1 LKLRYEFQKA
11 NSVRDQHFSRGQVEW
26 ALWKLST
33 IDLPHGD
40 EPMSAF
46 RARVKHLLQLD
57 RAGAISGNPA
67 KPLPV
72 EHALVSEEPR
82 GKGIDAAFRAFDA
95 FCLAIALDFLRAG
108 FKQSEVLLLM
118 LHLRPRLEEPFAKIL
133 SAPPTLRPR
142 PSRKTSSQIRER
154 PSDDDRRVFLV
165 IQRVEFS
172 EAFPAFAALTST
184 RKEAIFREPVFCK
197 GIEELRDQLDMM
209 DHFFRRAIVLE
220 IAHTAARTIEFL
232 NQAPLKRRGRPA
244 KRV

>member
-1 LKLRYEFQKA
+1 MYEFQKA
-11 NSVRDQHFSRGQVEW
+11 TSVGDQLFSRGQVEW

-33 IDLPHGD
+33 IDLPAGD

-57 RAGAISGNPA
+57 RAGVISGHPA
-67 KPLPV
+67 YPIPV
-72 EHALVSEEPR
+72 EHALVSEESR
-82 GKGIDAAFRAFDA
+82 GKGVDAAFRAFDA

-118 LHLRPRLEEPFAKIL
+118 LHLRQRLEEPFAKVL
-133 SAPPTLRPR
+133 RAPPTLRPR
-142 PSRKTSSQIRER
+142 PSRNTDPQIRQHG
-154 PSDDDRRVFLV
+154 SDDDRRVFLV

-172 EAFPAFAALTST
+172 EAFPAFEHVTST
-184 RKEAIFREPVFCK
+184 RKKASIFREPVFCS
-197 GIEELRDQLDMM
+197 GIEELRQQLDLM
-209 DHFFRRAIVLE
+209 DHLFRRAIVLE

>member
-1 LKLRYEFQKA
+1 M
-11 NSVRDQHFSRGQVEW
+11 RDQQFSRGQVEW

-33 IDLPHGD
+33 IDLPAGD

-57 RAGAISGNPA
+57 RAGVITGHPA
-67 KPLPV
+67 YPIPV
-72 EHALVSEEPR
+72 EHALISEAPR
-82 GKGIDAAFRAFDA
+82 GKGVDATFTAFDA

-118 LHLRPRLEEPFAKIL
+118 LHLRPRLEEPFAKVL
-133 SAPPTLRPR
+133 RAPPTLRPR
-142 PSRKTSSQIRER
+142 LSRKTGPHNRDRASE
-154 PSDDDRRVFLV
+154 DDRRVFLV

-172 EAFPAFAALTST
+172 EAFPAFEHTTST
-184 RKEAIFREPVFCK
+184 RKKASIFREPVFCS
-197 GIEELRDQLDMM
+197 GIEELRQQLDLM
-209 DHFFRRAIVLE
+209 DHLFRRAIVLE
-220 IAHTAARTIEFL
+220 IAHTAATTIEFL